1 MNARALCLLLL
12 LAAPLSASPWD
23 RDRPGD
29 NFLPNVA
36 DACTGRFDVF
46 PAGYYE
52 ARARALKGLLQNA
65 PPLAEATL
73 LMRDD
78 MAVALL
84 RLGRYAQAIVEID
97 LKLQALEADS
107 AADPRMIANH
117 LDRARKNKAVCL
129 LARWQESAA
138 PEDLAAALELV
149 RSAEQAA
156 RHVPENWF
164 LVRELEYFQRRPAGT
179 DAVLPN
185 LLGVKEET
193 FRDARK
199 PGALASKNLSGA
211 IEQLVRRVTCG
222 GQSESPD
229 LFYALSLACSLE
241 GRNQDAALAW
251 LRTCELLD
259 AGKRLTC
266 RHELAGDALRKALS
280 SHLDDPKGPAQVA
293 EWKVGFTK
301 LKAEAAV
308 WRQQRLQYLE
318 AALQRGEHPDFT
330 PDFWGK
336 PAAQIAPAPA
346 ANAPSDQDPKPL
358 VGTAMFIGGGAAVL
372 FLFLVV
378 GGLAIYF
385 ARRHPPGPNVD
396 EL

>member
-1 MNARALCLLLL
+1 MSTRALCLILL
-12 LAAPLSASPWD
+12 LAGPLAASPWD

-29 NFLPNVA
+29 NFLPSVA
-36 DACTGRFDVF
+36 DACTGRFDVM

-52 ARARALKGLLQNA
+52 ARASTLKRLLQDA
-65 PPLAEATL
+65 PPLAESTL

-78 MAVALL
+78 LAVALL

-97 LKLQALEADS
+97 VKLLALDAQADAE
-107 AADPRMIANH
+107 PRLVATH
-117 LDRARKNKAVCL
+117 LDRARKNKAMCL

-149 RSAEQAA
+149 RSAQQAA
-156 RHVPENWF
+156 RHVSENWF
-164 LVRELEYFQRRPAGT
+164 LVRELEFLQRRPPGT

-185 LLGVKEET
+185 MLAVKEET
-193 FRDARK
+193 FRDARR
-199 PGALASKNLSGA
+199 PGALAQKNLSGA
-211 IEQLVRRVTCG
+211 IEELVRRVTYG
-222 GQSESPD
+222 GQSENPD
-229 LFYALSLACSLE
+229 LLYALSLACALE

-259 AGKRLTC
+259 SGKRMAW
-266 RHELAGDALRKALS
+266 RQDLAPEALKKALS
-280 SHLDDPKGPAQVA
+280 SHLEGVQSADQIA
-293 EWKVGFTK
+293 EWKTGFTK
-301 LKAEAAV
+301 LKAEAVV
-308 WRQQRLQYLE
+308 WRQQRQGYVE
-318 AALQRGEHPDFT
+318 AALQRGEHPDTT

-336 PAAQIAPAPA
+336 PVAPA
-346 ANAPSDQDPKPL
+346 APVVNTPAPEAQDPKPL

-385 ARRHPPGPNVD
+385 ARRHPAAPSVD